1 MFQKIYDKGDINCI
15 VLAIAAVCMYF
26 GLLVYALACFS
37 VMTEQNMKRE
47 YCQVYADVLLEFEE
61 KINGEIIKLNQR
73 TGLTQ
78 EAISR
83 HRYD

>member
-1 MFQKIYDKGDINCI
+1 MKDNSI
-15 VLAIAAVCMYF
+15 VYAVVAVCIYF
-26 GLLVYALACFS
+26 GLLVYALACFEAMS
-37 VMTEQNMKRE
+37 NQSMNQD
-47 YCQVYADVLLEFEE
+47 YCQVYADRLIELEE

>member
-1 MFQKIYDKGDINCI
+1 MKDNSI
-15 VLAIAAVCMYF
+15 VYAVVAVCIYF
-26 GLLVYALACFS
+26 GLLVYALACLEAMNKQS
-37 VMTEQNMKRE
+37 MNQD
-47 YCQVYADVLLEFEE
+47 YCQVYADRLIELEE